1 MSKNAVSPA
10 LNTTSAN
17 VTRVEHGLMDVAHA
31 ENATEALIMLAQALQ
46 SGVMDTWHD
55 EIDVNTG
62 YIVLA
67 PAQIR
72 RIAKLLEEAGKPFGV
87 LFSHVPQTQQSALS
101 QGFMVRENPVIR
113 PPRQVIIQETL
124 PFQETPRVERTSSAE
139 AFAQAVLADSEPS
152 LVEQDAPLEA
162 QFEEK
167 CEEQSSLPAL
177 EVHAIEVKGLYE
189 CEALE
194 QGHFPQEQ
202 ETGFAETQDV
212 AHRDLPT
219 KIIKGNLRSGRF
231 EQHGGHLVIVGDV
244 HTGAEI
250 RVQGDVIV
258 WGELRGLVHA
268 GFKGSREAEVRAL
281 KLDAVQIRIADIM
294 ARRPDRHTQLPT
306 AQEPWKAP
314 QGSFYPEIARVVDGE
329 IQLYTTRRHA
339 N

>member
-1 MSKNAVSPA
+1 MSKNALSPA

-124 PFQETPRVERTSSAE
+124 PFQESPPVERSSSAD
-139 AFAQAVLADSEPS
+139 AFAQAVLEDSEPS
-152 LVEQDAPLEA
+152 LVEQDAPI
-162 QFEEK
+162 EEH
-167 CEEQSSLPAL
+167 SSLPAL
-177 EVHAIEVKGLYE
+177 EVHAVEVKGLYE

-202 ETGFAETQDV
+202 ENCFSESQDV
-212 AHRDLPT
+212 AHTELPT

-231 EQHGGHLVIVGDV
+231 EQYGGHLVIVGDV

>member
-1 MSKNAVSPA
+1 MSQNALSPV
-10 LNTTSAN
+10 LNTAPAN

-31 ENATEALIMLAQALQ
+31 DNATEALIMIAQALQ
-46 SGVMDTWHD
+46 AGVMDDWHD

-113 PPRQVIIQETL
+113 PPRQVVIQETL
-124 PFQETPRVERTSSAE
+124 SLQIPENTPAPQAN
-139 AFAQAVLADSEPS
+139 AFAQAILEDSQLS
-152 LVEQDAPLEA
+152 LIDKDTPLEDVGV
-162 QFEEK
+162 
-167 CEEQSSLPAL
+167 PAL
-177 EVHAIEVKGLYE
+177 EVQAVEVKGLYE

-194 QGHFPQEQ
+194 QASFPEEQ
-202 ETGFAETQDV
+202 GTCFADSQHT
-212 AHRDLPT
+212 AHADLPT

-231 EQHGGHLVIVGDV
+231 EQYGGHLVIVGDV

-250 RVQGDVIV
+250 RVQGDVLV

-268 GFKGSREAEVRAL
+268 GFKGSRDAEVRAL

-314 QGSFYPEIARVVDGE
+314 QGSFYPEIARVIDGE

>member
-1 MSKNAVSPA
+1 MPKNALSPV
-10 LNTTSAN
+10 LNTASAS
-17 VTRVEHGLMDVAHA
+17 VTRVEDGLMDVAHA
-31 ENATEALIMLAQALQ
+31 DNATEALIMLAQALQ
-46 SGVMDTWHD
+46 SGVMDDWHD

-113 PPRQVIIQETL
+113 PPRQVVIQEALSLQMPEST
-124 PFQETPRVERTSSAE
+124 TPAPQAD
-139 AFAQAVLADSEPS
+139 AFAQAILEDSQLS
-152 LVEQDAPLEA
+152 LIDKDTPLEDVG
-162 QFEEK
+162 
-167 CEEQSSLPAL
+167 LPAL
-177 EVHAIEVKGLYE
+177 EVQAVEVKGLYE

-194 QGHFPQEQ
+194 QASFPEEQ
-202 ETGFAETQDV
+202 GTCFVDSQNT
-212 AHRDLPT
+212 AHADLPT

-231 EQHGGHLVIVGDV
+231 EQHAGHLVIVGDV

-250 RVQGDVIV
+250 RVQGDVLV

>member
-1 MSKNAVSPA
+1 MSKNALSPA

-17 VTRVEHGLMDVAHA
+17 VPRVEHGLMDVAHA

-46 SGVMDTWHD
+46 SGVMNTWHD

-113 PPRQVIIQETL
+113 PPRQVVIQETL
-124 PFQETPRVERTSSAE
+124 PFEPSPSVALPSSAE
-139 AFAQAVLADSEPS
+139 AFAQAVLEDSEPS
-152 LVEQDAPLEA
+152 RVEQDAPI
-162 QFEEK
+162 
-167 CEEQSSLPAL
+167 EEQSTLPAL
-177 EVHAIEVKGLYE
+177 EVHAVEVKGLYE

-314 QGSFYPEIARVVDGE
+314 QGSFYPEIARVLDGE